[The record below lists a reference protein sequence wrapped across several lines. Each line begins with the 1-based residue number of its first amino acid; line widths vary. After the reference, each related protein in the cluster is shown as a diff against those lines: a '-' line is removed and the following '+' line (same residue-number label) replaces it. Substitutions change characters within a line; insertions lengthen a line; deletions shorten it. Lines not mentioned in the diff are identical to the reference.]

1 MQWITERKTVSVLQ
15 PAERCTKTGERV
27 MEVLRIKHPEARPP
41 TAAILDLY
49 PDLPPELVLVGITNN
64 TVMAVAG

>member
-1 MQWITERKTVSVLQ
+1 
-15 PAERCTKTGERV
+15 
-27 MEVLRIKHPEARPP
+27 MEVLRIKHPEARQP